1 MNEEIL
7 EIEYHILKESVQK
20 EQVHPYNPISSEYY
34 DSGVAYVEK
43 KQQPDVVTITEW
55 VLGQTRLLNEKRSSA
70 EKAEFRY
77 NCKLGKYLS
86 EEEE

>member
-1 MNEEIL
+1 METDKIEID
-7 EIEYHILKESVQK
+7 YHICKESVQK
-20 EQVHPYNPISSEYY
+20 EQVHPYSPVSSEYY
-34 DSGVAYVEK
+34 DSGVAYIDRK
-43 KQQPDVVTITEW
+43 PQPDVVTITEW
-55 VLGQTRLLNEKRSSA
+55 VLGQTRLLNEKRSPA